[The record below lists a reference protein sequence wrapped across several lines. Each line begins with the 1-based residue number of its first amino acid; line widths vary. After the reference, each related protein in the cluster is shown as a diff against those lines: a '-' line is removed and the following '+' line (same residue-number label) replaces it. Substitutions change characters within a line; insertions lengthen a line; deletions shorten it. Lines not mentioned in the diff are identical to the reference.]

1 MGCKVLSRSRLAAG
15 AARACLRDRA
25 GARRAGRAGDRRRR
39 RPQERDGLCGA
50 ARRRHRSRDRRAR
63 RGAERPDRALAGSC
77 MCGPNCMGFNAL
89 REKNFGYPNGDL
101 CALTPGS
108 VAFVTQSGGTV
119 QYIGSMGAHRGV
131 NFNYLISSG
140 NELSVDLADY
150 VNYLRRGRRHA
161 RDRAVRRGHPPSAG
175 VHGGGREGAGRRQAD
190 HRDQDRQVA
199 EGARQRAVAHRR
211 HRRRLRRL
219 HRDVRALR
227 HRRLP
232 DARRHDRDAAGV
244 PGRPPAEGPARRL
257 DDDLGRHRRSPVR
270 LSRGDRR
277 DRDAGIQR
285 RHQGGAAPA
294 GLVRARVEEP
304 ARRRQSGQRRA

>member
-1 MGCKVLSRSRLAAG
+1 MRLVIVPAPAVQGVLETGVAAG
-15 AARACLRDRA
+15 LKSATVYAAQLGEGNDPEIV
-25 GARRAGRAGDRRRR
+25 ARGTALKALI
-39 RPQERDGLCGA
+39 ERSGLV
-50 ARRRHRSRDRRAR
+50 
-63 RGAERPDRALAGSC
+63 

-89 REKNFGYPNGDL
+89 REKNFGYPNTDL

-150 VNYLRRGRRHA
+150 VNFFAAGRQHA
-161 RDRAVRRGHPPSAG
+161 RHRAVRRGHPPPAG
-175 VHGGGREGAGRRQAD
+175 VHGGGGEGAGRRQAD
-190 HRDQDRQVA
+190 RRDQDRKVA

-227 HRRLP
+227 HRRVP
-232 DARRHDRDAAGV
+232 VARRHDRDAARCSR
-244 PGRPPAEGPARRL
+244 PAACRRGRASAGSRPRAARSISCSTTS
-257 DDDLGRHRRSPVR
+257 G
-270 LSRGDRR
+270 GDRR
-277 DRDAGIQR
+277 A
-285 RHQGGAAPA
+285 
-294 GLVRARVEEP
+294 
-304 ARRRQSGQRRA
+304 S